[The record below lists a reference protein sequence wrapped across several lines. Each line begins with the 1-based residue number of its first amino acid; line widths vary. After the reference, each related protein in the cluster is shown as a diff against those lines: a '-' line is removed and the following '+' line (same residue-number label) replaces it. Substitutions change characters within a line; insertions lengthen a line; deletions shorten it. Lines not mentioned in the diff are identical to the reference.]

1 MTLFVVG
8 EAPGDPATRAAG
20 GRPFDSRTRSGR
32 RLAELLGVE
41 EVADAYPVLN
51 LVDRWPGR
59 TAHGSAFPRG
69 LARSRADALWFDLPA
84 GDLLLVGKRVAAA
97 FDVSVAYLCWESVTR
112 YRPTGTA
119 EVRYGRRRA
128 VAVFPH
134 PSGVNRWW
142 NEPTNVVAAA
152 RFARTL
158 RRRA

>member
-1 MTLFVVG
+1 MTVFVVG
-8 EAPGDPATRAAG
+8 EAPGDPRTRAAG

-32 RLAELLGVE
+32 RLAVLLGVD

-59 TAHGSAFPRG
+59 TAHGAAFPRG
-69 LARSRADALWFDLPA
+69 LASARAAALWYDLPS

-97 FDVSVAYLCWESVTR
+97 FGVSEEYLRWEDVTR
-112 YRPTGTA
+112 ID
-119 EVRYGRRRA
+119 GRRRRTRR

-142 NEPTNVVAAA
+142 NEPRNAAAAA
-152 RFARTL
+152 RFARSL
-158 RRRA
+158 RRAG